1 MVAADIPIPVLFCF
15 HKNLCNLRYILY
27 MPFKN
32 IVFYGV
38 LGFLAA
44 INFILVLFLD
54 IAFYV
59 VLGSRWEPGTL
70 KKHNKGNFI

>member
-1 MVAADIPIPVLFCF
+1 
-15 HKNLCNLRYILY
+15 

-32 IVFYGV
+32 IVFYGI

-44 INFILVLFLD
+44 INFILALFLD

-59 VLGSRWEPGTL
+59 VLGSRREPGT
-70 KKHNKGNFI
+70 